1 MMVVLTVDMMAVLSD
16 LLSVEKR
23 VVSLA
28 ESTAETMVDKKVVKM
43 VVKWVGWRAEL
54 RADKLADL

>member
-1 MMVVLTVDMMAVLSD
+1 MTVVLTVDMMAVSLD

-28 ESTAETMVDKKVVKM
+28 ESTAD
-43 VVKWVGWRAEL
+43 
-54 RADKLADL
+54 